1 MLVLVGVTPA
11 MRGLLERTGTV
22 DELGADAVVDATDEV
37 LGALESGVRSAGRRT
52 RRECDGPVEVS

>member
-1 MLVLVGVTPA
+1 MH
-11 MRGLLERTGTV
+11 GLLERTGTV